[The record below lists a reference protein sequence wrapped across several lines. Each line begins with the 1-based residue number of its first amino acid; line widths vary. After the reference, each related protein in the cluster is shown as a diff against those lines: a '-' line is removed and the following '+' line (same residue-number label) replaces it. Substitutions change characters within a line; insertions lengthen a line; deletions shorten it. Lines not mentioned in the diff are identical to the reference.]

1 MNTCVHG
8 SQVQAGWDLRGGQTP
23 TQKFA
28 QHSNSPFICTA
39 PHSTGP
45 STQVL
50 HSSGFGFTL
59 ARPYGS
65 RSRARWRLFPP
76 PTVHHEHHCDRSLL
90 PRVLKRPYPAGGKP
104 AAGTTVSTGATVS
117 TSSQRRSKSR
127 RNGPKK
133 GTEETNRRNGPKKRA
148 EERDVDV
155 TGRRK
160 VKDSK
165 RRAEETSSR
174 TSTT

>member
-8 SQVQAGWDLRGGQTP
+8 SQVQAGGDLRGGQTP

-28 QHSNSPFICTA
+28 QHSYSPFICTA

-45 STQVL
+45 STPVL

-65 RSRARWRLFPP
+65 RGRARWRLFPP

-104 AAGTTVSTGATVS
+104 AAGTTVSLAWGVVKEG
-117 TSSQRRSKSR
+117 QSR
-127 RNGPKK
+127 
-133 GTEETNRRNGPKKRA
+133 E
-148 EERDVDV
+148 V

-160 VKDSK
+160 GPRSNGMKKQAAGLARHD
-165 RRAEETSSR
+165 
-174 TSTT
+174 

>member
-1 MNTCVHG
+1 MNTCG
-8 SQVQAGWDLRGGQTP
+8 EEKQVQAGGDLRGGQTP

-45 STQVL
+45 STPVL
-50 HSSGFGFTL
+50 PSSGFGFTL

-65 RSRARWRLFPP
+65 RGRARWRLFPP

-90 PRVLKRPYPAGGKP
+90 PRALKRPQAAGGKP
-104 AAGTTVSTGATVS
+104 AAGTTV
-117 TSSQRRSKSR
+117 
-127 RNGPKK
+127 
-133 GTEETNRRNGPKKRA
+133 EET
-148 EERDVDV
+148 
-155 TGRRK
+155 TC
-160 VKDSK
+160 
-165 RRAEETSSR
+165 R

>member
-1 MNTCVHG
+1 MNTCG
-8 SQVQAGWDLRGGQTP
+8 EEKQVQAGGDLRGGQTP

-45 STQVL
+45 STPVL
-50 HSSGFGFTL
+50 PSSGFGFTL

-65 RSRARWRLFPP
+65 RGRARWRLFPP

-90 PRVLKRPYPAGGKP
+90 PRVLKRPQAAGGKP
-104 AAGTTVSTGATVS
+104 AAGTTVSLAWGVVKEG
-117 TSSQRRSKSR
+117 QSR
-127 RNGPKK
+127 
-133 GTEETNRRNGPKKRA
+133 E
-148 EERDVDV
+148 V

-160 VKDSK
+160 GP
-165 RRAEETSSR
+165 RRNGTKKQAAGLAR
-174 TSTT
+174 HD

>member
-1 MNTCVHG
+1 MNTCG
-8 SQVQAGWDLRGGQTP
+8 EEKQVQAGGDLREGQTP
-23 TQKFA
+23 TCKFA
-28 QHSNSPFICTA
+28 QHSTSPFICTA

-65 RSRARWRLFPP
+65 RGRARWRLFPP

-104 AAGTTVSTGATVS
+104 AAGTTVSTSATVS
-117 TSSQRRSKSR
+117 TSDPREVKDS
-127 RNGPKK
+127 
-133 GTEETNRRNGPKKRA
+133 KKRA
-148 EERDVDV
+148 EERD
-155 TGRRK
+155 RRNNQQ
-160 VKDSK
+160 D
-165 RRAEETSSR
+165 
-174 TSTT
+174 